1 MSTKNNRNGR
11 TSPTKQRTQ
20 NASQLN
26 QSAQQEAEVNALN
39 QELIHGLSE
48 KDVEIDHLKTTVVAL
63 QEKVVVSISLLQ
75 ADKSYID
82 KVSGM
87 SLLIVVRR

>member
-1 MSTKNNRNGR
+1 MSMSTKNNRGGR

-26 QSAQQEAEVNALN
+26 QSAQLQQEAEVNALN

-48 KDVEIDHLKTTVVAL
+48 KDVEIDHLKTTIVAL
-63 QEKVVVSISLLQ
+63 QEKVVVSTLTI
-75 ADKSYID
+75 
-82 KVSGM
+82 
-87 SLLIVVRR
+87 